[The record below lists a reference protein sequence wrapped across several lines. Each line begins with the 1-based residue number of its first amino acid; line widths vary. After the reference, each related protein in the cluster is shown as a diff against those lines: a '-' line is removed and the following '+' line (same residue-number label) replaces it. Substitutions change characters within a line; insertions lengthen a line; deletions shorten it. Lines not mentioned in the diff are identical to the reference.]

1 MGKPLTID
9 GVSVSYGDVQA
20 VRSASL
26 TLAAG
31 EIGCL
36 LGPSGCGK
44 TTLLRAISGFEPV
57 TSGTIAIGQTPV
69 SGGSVHLPPE
79 QRRVGMVFQDF
90 ALFPHL
96 NVERNVAFGLRNL
109 PASERKG
116 VVERVLSLT
125 GMAPWAQAMPHE
137 LSGGQQ
143 QRVALARALAPEP
156 DLLLLDE
163 PFSSLDS
170 ALREQI
176 AAEVRELLLER
187 GVTALMVTHDQQEAM
202 VVADQITLMNGGAVE
217 QTASPYELYHCP
229 ATEFAASFIGRGSF
243 IHLTTDEMGIP
254 EEGMSVLG
262 IEAGRLPANS
272 QLKLLLR
279 PDDLHYAQDGSLSLP
294 VIGRAF
300 EGAYYRYDL
309 ALPDGQRV
317 NCIAPSHIDVSSG
330 EQLRVSL
337 DLRHLVFFPFER

>member
-9 GVSVSYGDVQA
+9 GVSVHYGDVQA

-44 TTLLRAISGFEPV
+44 TTLLRAITGFEPV
-57 TSGTIAIGQTPV
+57 SSGTIAIGETPV
-69 SGGSVHLPPE
+69 SSGSFHLPPE

-96 NVERNVAFGLRNL
+96 NVERNVAFGLNKL
-109 PASERKG
+109 PTGERTRI
-116 VVERVLSLT
+116 VERMLSLT
-125 GMAPWAQAMPHE
+125 GMSAWAQAMPHE

-202 VVADQITLMNGGAVE
+202 VVADQITLMNGGGVE

-243 IHLTTDEMGIP
+243 IHLATDADGIP
-254 EEGMSVLG
+254 KDGLSVLG
-262 IEAGRLPANS
+262 IEAGRLPAHGR
-272 QLKLLLR
+272 LKLLLR
-279 PDDLHYAQDGSLSLP
+279 PDDLRYAPDGRLSLP
-294 VIGRAF
+294 VISRAF

-309 ALPDGQRV
+309 GLPDGQRV
-317 NCIAPSHIDVSSG
+317 NCLAPSHI
-330 EQLRVSL
+330 RVDCGQALQVAL
-337 DLRHLVFFPFER
+337 DLRHLVFFPTG